1 MHPYLSVRPEERF
14 LQTLAVTE
22 EARIKQ
28 VERRRRQAGR
38 EAPGLAHHSGW
49 WYLR

>member
-28 VERRRRQAGR
+28 VGR

-49 WYLR
+49 WFLR